1 MPKQR
6 FSSYATKL
14 TVQWASLWRT
24 RMHCKILSAV
34 IVLGTVVMTSLTHA
48 QSKQFKVEL
57 YNRGLEHLR
66 KIKSPDIFQ
75 LDNAFES
82 AASVD
87 SKTLL
92 DPLLEEFHFKSHS
105 LLDQIAQHAD
115 LIEPAQALNWLRKQ
129 NFDWTDNATIADLA
143 FKFGTQQANLDQ
155 LIDSL
160 GDFIVKDE
168 DGIVPDDD
176 ATQAK
181 LRESRIE
188 ELHYVYN
195 LGSLG
200 SNAPLKPIEHFH
212 QGISCPILKKHLHAV
227 WLARIAPQIMSLEE
241 ISESI
246 QKMEP
251 QHLAS
256 GALSSALVKMDKE
269 QLATDKV
276 RMMVSVLLKS
286 HLADQ
291 AADTKKFEFEFES
304 ARKLSSIIPFS
315 PTPTRSDILRLVRKS
330 EFKTEDLHRF
340 APEDNGVAEFFATI
354 PAERSS
360 TNSPVTAN
368 EKIETDF
375 ENKLADIS
383 WERQPSWIVD
393 FVLHFGWGNR
403 HIDPA
408 NFPDEDKI
416 LAAFKLRIGDDP
428 VIAEKLERC
437 QGSFTPATDASKIVL
452 NKLMKMLPEEEQL
465 LTRFDIDSLSTRIQQ
480 SKEPDFDLLLKEVL
494 LQMNRPERSKEKLAA
509 KFAFEFAKVGA
520 KSNVVDLLERIKD
533 QEEKTW
539 AYFQCA
545 IAFPPRTVRPEPIQ
559 YSRRVDG
566 GVF

>member
-34 IVLGTVVMTSLTHA
+34 IVLVTVVMTSLTHA

-66 KIKSPDIFQ
+66 KIESPDIFQ

-168 DGIVPDDD
+168 DGMVPDDD

-227 WLARIAPQIMSLEE
+227 
-241 ISESI
+241 
-246 QKMEP
+246 
-251 QHLAS
+251 
-256 GALSSALVKMDKE
+256 
-269 QLATDKV
+269 
-276 RMMVSVLLKS
+276 
-286 HLADQ
+286 
-291 AADTKKFEFEFES
+291 
-304 ARKLSSIIPFS
+304 
-315 PTPTRSDILRLVRKS
+315 
-330 EFKTEDLHRF
+330 
-340 APEDNGVAEFFATI
+340 
-354 PAERSS
+354 
-360 TNSPVTAN
+360 
-368 EKIETDF
+368 
-375 ENKLADIS
+375 
-383 WERQPSWIVD
+383 
-393 FVLHFGWGNR
+393 
-403 HIDPA
+403 
-408 NFPDEDKI
+408 
-416 LAAFKLRIGDDP
+416 
-428 VIAEKLERC
+428 C
-437 QGSFTPATDASKIVL
+437 
-452 NKLMKMLPEEEQL
+452 
-465 LTRFDIDSLSTRIQQ
+465 
-480 SKEPDFDLLLKEVL
+480 
-494 LQMNRPERSKEKLAA
+494 PERSKEKLAA

-520 KSNVVDLLERIKD
+520 KSNVVELLERIKD